1 MRRMLAVAVATS
13 LLGVARAGE
22 PPGAADGGEAGAPA
36 GKAAEA
42 GAKPG
47 KKEKDG
53 KATGRKVRP
62 PERKG
67 EAKAG
72 EAKPGAEK
80 PCEPIR
86 PCPVE

>member
-1 MRRMLAVAVATS
+1 MRRLLAIAVAAS

-22 PPGAADGGEAGAPA
+22 PPRAASAPGGEAEAPA
-36 GKAAEA
+36 GKAA
-42 GAKPG
+42 GPKKKG
-47 KKEKDG
+47 KGG
-53 KATGRKVRP
+53 KAPAPKVQAA
-62 PERKG
+62 EQK
-67 EAKAG
+67 G